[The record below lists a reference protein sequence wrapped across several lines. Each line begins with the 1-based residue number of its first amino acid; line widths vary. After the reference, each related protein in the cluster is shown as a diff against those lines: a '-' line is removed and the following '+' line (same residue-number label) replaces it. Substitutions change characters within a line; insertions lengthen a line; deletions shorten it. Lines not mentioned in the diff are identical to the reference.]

1 MDQNTPK
8 KSPMKFI
15 PQVLVIL
22 AFLLFIFTAS
32 LITIIKPKETFSYYE
47 NRQYHQMPVLTEDD
61 FLNGDYSNALESFF
75 SDHAALRNTMLKT
88 KTFLD
93 VSIFNRPVVNQTV
106 VKDDILLPWLKYM
119 TFDEDSLKQNTENFA
134 SHLSDFNET
143 VVSNGGVFYYVG
155 VPCQYAYFEDKY
167 PWYLENRSAYTA
179 QTLSTFTQSM
189 ANNGVPFIDMGEVTR
204 ALGKPAYFGS
214 LVDNHYGLEGAYL
227 TYKTIMDA
235 INSDTDFTLDYPSAD
250 EITFT
255 ALPNPYLGS
264 RERKLLD
271 LYGFDE
277 QLKIASIAEPVA
289 LTRMDNGLPTSASVY
304 AMPSSDTRPVFY
316 YLYMGGDIAETV
328 IQTNRPELP
337 NVLIFGDSFTNTV
350 ETLAYNSFN
359 EMRTIDLRHYKEMS
373 LNDYV
378 KLYKPDIVIGIRD
391 YEVLTAQVG
400 NGELM
405 KKQP

>member
-8 KSPMKFI
+8 KSPISFI
-15 PQVLVIL
+15 SQLLLIIVFML
-22 AFLLFIFTAS
+22 FLFTAS
-32 LITIIKPKETFSYYE
+32 VITIIKPKETFSFYE
-47 NRQYHQMPVLTEDD
+47 NRQYHQMPVLTQEA

-75 SDHAALRNTMLKT
+75 SDHAALRTTLLKA
-88 KTFLD
+88 KTYLD
-93 VSIFNRPVVNQTV
+93 VSVLKRPVVNQTV
-106 VKDDILLPWLKYM
+106 VKDDILLPWLNYM
-119 TFDEDSLKQNTENFA
+119 AYDDARIEQNIQAFT
-134 SHLSDFNET
+134 SHLSEFNET
-143 VVSNGGVFYYVG
+143 ITSYGGAFYYVG
-155 VPCQYAYFEDKY
+155 VPCQYAYFEEKY
-167 PWYLENRSAYTA
+167 PWYLENRADYTA
-179 QTLSTFTQSM
+179 LTLSVFSKSM
-189 ANNGVPFIDMGEVTR
+189 AENELAFIDMGVVTR
-204 ALGKPAYFGS
+204 ALGKPEYFGS
-214 LVDNHYGLEGAYL
+214 LVDNHYGIEGAYL
-227 TYKTIMDA
+227 TYKTIIDT
-235 INSDTDFTLDYPSAD
+235 INTDTDFKLNYPSDD

-255 ALPNPYLGS
+255 ALPNPFLGS

-277 QLKIASIAEPVA
+277 PLKIASVADPVAFTRLDNGEPV
-289 LTRMDNGLPTSASVY
+289 SATVY
-304 AMPSSDTRPVFY
+304 TMPSSDTRPVFY

-337 NVLIFGDSFTNTV
+337 NVLIFGDSFTNSV

-391 YEVLTAQVG
+391 YEVLTVQVG